1 VWLEKQC
8 VQSHVAAEPAR
19 TCPLKRSGEIRRTGD
34 PRVSDDDDDDDVNDE
49 DDEAHLLQQRRMC
62 YSLNNVGLKI
72 TQLWG
77 GIAAAPSQLGYF
89 NRQHWVKSTSF
100 FFLANLVV

>member
-1 VWLEKQC
+1 
-8 VQSHVAAEPAR
+8 
-19 TCPLKRSGEIRRTGD
+19 
-34 PRVSDDDDDDDVNDE
+34 VSDDDDDDDVNDE

-89 NRQHWVKSTSF
+89 NRQHWVKLTSWF
-100 FFLANLVV
+100 F